1 MTEVCK
7 EQYGAAPGPVERWRL
22 RSGAVSVEILSL
34 GCVIKSVS
42 TPDPRQMWPQSV
54 QKERKKE
61 KGEESIM
68 IRRVGPLNI
77 VVAKGYLSNPRY
89 FGAVVGRVANR
100 IAKGRFVVDEKEY
113 ELAINNGPNALHGG
127 LKGFA
132 VWTTEAVDN
141 GVKLSHFSPDGDE
154 GYPGNLNASVTY
166 RLEKNTLSVLYH
178 AQTERTT
185 PINHSYFNLAGQG
198 TPDIY
203 DHSVTRTCQIWF
215 CYNVTGEVKPVEKTL
230 FDLRKLVLLGSRLE
244 ELPGP
249 GFDHNF
255 CLCSPGEPP
264 LERKCARVV
273 HPGTGRVLEVSTTQ
287 PGVQFYTSNFLDGT
301 LKGKGGAAY
310 SKHSAF
316 CLETQNWPD
325 AVNQPHFPDALL
337 RPGETYT
344 HTTRFTF
351 SVI

>member
-42 TPDPRQMWPQSV
+42 TPDPRQ
-54 QKERKKE
+54 
-61 KGEESIM
+61 IM
-68 IRRVGPLNI
+68 KIMLNSLYFTL
-77 VVAKGYLSNPRY
+77 GYLSNPRY

-203 DHSVTRTCQIWF
+203 DHPDWYFYHIAYFREFDLLNFW
-215 CYNVTGEVKPVEKTL
+215 EVKPVEKTL

>member
-7 EQYGAAPGPVERWRL
+7 EQCGAAPGPVESWSL
-22 RSGAVSVEILSL
+22 RSGAVSVELLSL
-34 GCVIKSVS
+34 GCGIKSVS
-42 TPDPRQMWPQSV
+42 TPDRSGQSAD
-54 QKERKKE
+54 
-61 KGEESIM
+61 
-68 IRRVGPLNI
+68 I
-77 VVAKGYLSNPRY
+77 VLGYDDLEGYLSNPRY
-89 FGAVVGRVANR
+89 FGAVVGRV
-100 IAKGRFVVDEKEY
+100 KEY

-127 LKGFA
+127 LKGFDK
-132 VWTTEAVDN
+132 AVDN

-154 GYPGNLNASVTY
+154 GYSGNLNASVTY

-178 AQTERTT
+178 AQTDRTT
-185 PINHSYFNLAGQG
+185 PINLTNHSYFNLAGQG

-203 DHSVTRTCQIWF
+203 DHEVTISAESYLPVDDTMIP
-215 CYNVTGEVKPVEKTL
+215 TGEVKPVEKTL

-255 CLCSPGEPP
+255 CLCLPGDPP
-264 LERKCARVV
+264 LERKCARRVV
-273 HPGTGRVLEVSTTQ
+273 HPGTGRVLEVNTTQ